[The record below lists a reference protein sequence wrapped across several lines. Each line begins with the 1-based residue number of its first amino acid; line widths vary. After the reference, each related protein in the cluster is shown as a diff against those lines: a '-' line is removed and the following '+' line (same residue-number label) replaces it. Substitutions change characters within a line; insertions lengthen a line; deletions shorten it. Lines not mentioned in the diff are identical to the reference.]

1 MDDLLRSK
9 DMISGKRK
17 IYGFIAAALLILLT
31 VQPSLAEEPG
41 TSDQASRPS
50 LGGPDAVGNQLE
62 SDRADKDALYE
73 SEYLKPYFDWKTGLE
88 EKYGLSLGTDYTGVY
103 LTANDNLPDTDGY
116 ASGGMVRFFGVWELL
131 GRGTDTSG
139 ALSFKVDHRHGYSD
153 TAPAGFSLDSLGD
166 VGSIASTFNDEGW
179 RLTNLHW
186 RQSWDKDRW
195 VVLAGF
201 LSPPDFV
208 DTYGLGSPWLHFMAL
223 AFTTGAGTISLPGD
237 SAMGLA
243 VGGWLNE
250 NLYIMAGFE
259 DANSDPTDPFEGF
272 NTFFEDHEYFKHIE
286 IGWTTSKDRAYLDNL
301 HLTMWHVD
309 EREEAGVDDGWGG
322 VLSFTHYIGDKWM
335 PFIRAGYAKDGASLL
350 ETSVS
355 TGVAYQPNPI
365 GATAGNLL
373 GFGANWGKPNEAV
386 FGSGLDDQYAFE
398 LFYRLQVTKELA
410 ITPDIQFLMN
420 PALNPDEDN
429 IWVFG
434 LRARLAL

>member
-1 MDDLLRSK
+1 
-9 DMISGKRK
+9 MISGKRK

-50 LGGPDAVGNQLE
+50 LGGPDAVENQIE

-73 SEYLKPYFDWKTGLE
+73 FRLLKPYFDWKDGIK
-88 EKYGLSLGTDYTGVY
+88 EKYGLAFGSDYTGVY
-103 LTANDNLPDTDGY
+103 LTANDNLPGTDDY

-186 RQSWDKDRW
+186 RQSWNKDRL

-350 ETSVS
+350 ERSVS